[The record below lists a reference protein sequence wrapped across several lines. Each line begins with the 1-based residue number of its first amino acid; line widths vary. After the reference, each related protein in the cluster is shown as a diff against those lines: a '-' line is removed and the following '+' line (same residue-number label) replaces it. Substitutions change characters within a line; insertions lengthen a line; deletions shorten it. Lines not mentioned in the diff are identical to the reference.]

1 MNLMDMLKETVNH
14 KQWNMDLHLKYNN
27 SLMII
32 DVVYDVHEHQ
42 QLYKYLILII
52 MIKRTKSQNLHV
64 DEMIKSNIITFN
76 IAIALHEQ
84 IYI

>member
-1 MNLMDMLKETVNH
+1 MDMLKETVHH

-42 QLYKYLILII
+42 QLYKYLMLII

-76 IAIALHEQ
+76 IAIASHEE